1 MQKITVVKLSAMLF
15 ALCGSA
21 VAQQPK
27 KFEMVINLKKAK
39 QIGVTFPP
47 EVLAGASRLIK

>member
-1 MQKITVVKLSAMLF
+1 MLF

-21 VAQQPK
+21 VEQQPK
-27 KFEMVINLKKAK
+27 KFEMVINLKTAK